1 MAEYLTA
8 KPDKKGI
15 EGQLNLFGEEEQKV
29 FCKVSSS
36 RNLVRPEPKRKKYA
50 HWTMARFF
58 KDGIKPDKGYYVM
71 PNTVKVGVNKCT
83 GYSYLYY
90 MQRTISDGK
99 SPGNRIKRPAHPNA
113 GIAKPI
119 NEVLNQALSRLNTKD
134 IEIDI
139 YTDSSYLTSALDLDW
154 IHKWQQSGWK
164 NSKGEPVKHADKW
177 QKTLILL
184 NGTRFYIYT
193 NQHHEY
199 SNWLKDQCDKKGP
212 EENGK

>member
-1 MAEYLTA
+1 M
-8 KPDKKGI
+8 KKVNVYIYSGI
-15 EGQLNLFGEEEQKV
+15 
-29 FCKVSSS
+29 
-36 RNLVRPEPKRKKYA
+36 
-50 HWTMARFF
+50 
-58 KDGIKPDKGYYVM
+58 
-71 PNTVKVGVNKCT
+71 
-83 GYSYLYY
+83 
-90 MQRTISDGK
+90 RTIKKTDG
-99 SPGNRIKRPAHPNA
+99 AA
-113 GIAKPI
+113 GYVLSYMTKKDIEATLSNI
-119 NEVLNQALSRLNTKD
+119 VYLEDVTRHDAELEVLNQALSRLNTKD

-199 SNWLKDQCDKKGP
+199 SNWLKSQCEKKGP
-212 EENGK
+212 K